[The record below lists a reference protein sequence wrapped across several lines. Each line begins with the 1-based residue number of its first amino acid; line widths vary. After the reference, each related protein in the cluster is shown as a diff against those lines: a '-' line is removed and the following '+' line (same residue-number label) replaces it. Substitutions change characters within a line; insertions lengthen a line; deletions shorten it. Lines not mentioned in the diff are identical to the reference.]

1 MADDVGEEKGKR
13 SEKAREKERTERGGS
28 EEKEHVRESAACRY
42 SMPIHIQ
49 PGVERHEASRK

>member
-1 MADDVGEEKGKR
+1 VATGGEEERKR
-13 SEKAREKERTERGGS
+13 RDTKRGGS
-28 EEKEHVRESAACRY
+28 EEKETVKERQRTAVCRY